1 MAPEAEQ
8 LTPVHEQTEMEMS
21 QPFMLLAAKNSCQ
34 LTMEAD
40 CDNSRLT
47 AGTGVAGQQV
57 HGLRPGC
64 AQQCSHPPTPLRQP
78 ASPAGAV
85 AATLT
90 VLP

>member
-47 AGTGVAGQQV
+47 AGTGVARQQL
-57 HGLRPGC
+57 HGLRRGRN
-64 AQQCSHPPTPLRQP
+64 S
-78 ASPAGAV
+78 
-85 AATLT
+85 AATPRPNCGSRHH
-90 VLP
+90 LPER